1 MREEDLE
8 GCAALCRRIHGFD
21 RINELRDAIELLK
34 PFVLVRESRL
44 VAYASAPTL
53 WFLNH
58 GVAETE
64 QDMCDLLTAAGA
76 SADQPL
82 ALLMP
87 LRQGSL
93 FRWALRAGL
102 RVLKPMNLMAMG
114 EYHQPAGAF
123 FPSVAY

>member
-1 MREEDLE
+1 
-8 GCAALCRRIHGFD
+8 
-21 RINELRDAIELLK
+21 
-34 PFVLVRESRL
+34 
-44 VAYASAPTL
+44 
-53 WFLNH
+53 
-58 GVAETE
+58 
-64 QDMCDLLTAAGA
+64 MCDLLTAAGA